1 MLRVTQL
8 KSEYRPISRLVSCRI
23 PIKEA
28 IWECCFGFL
37 LHSGNFVGANGRN
50 PNVFIVPFYCVG
62 PFYTLPYT
70 NWTVVLD
77 WPDWPD
83 CQSTRNAE
91 EIAVGRCFDGVCC
104 CWLPLLLATA
114 AAAGDFCT
122 NFRPMND
129 SRKLCVSRLLLV
141 WFGLVG
147 LWWVWVWIS
156 WINDYYRYCRHQ
168 MCVMCVWDGKKVLL
182 FHIIRW

>member
-104 CWLPLLLATA
+104 CWLPLLLLET
-114 AAAGDFCT
+114 FVPISVLWMT
-122 NFRPMND
+122 REN
-129 SRKLCVSRLLLV
+129 CVSLDCC
-141 WFGLVG
+141 WFGLVWLVHG
-147 LWWVWVWIS
+147 EFES
-156 WINDYYRYCRHQ
+156 E
-168 MCVMCVWDGKKVLL
+168 
-182 FHIIRW
+182 